1 MDAEMLSQ
9 RGRAQARILS
19 LCRVAPC
26 DTLIGTARQR
36 RLQDAQKFPGHRW
49 SGLLRKT
56 LSQQTVRNQR
66 SSKG

>member
-36 RLQDAQKFPGHRW
+36 GLQDAQKFPGHRW
-49 SGLLRKT
+49 SGLL
-56 LSQQTVRNQR
+56 
-66 SSKG
+66 